1 MALMAGKDS
10 TGIPR
15 SMMIDDITRFLVALQ
30 ADEHR
35 IHLGKHFIA
44 GYQQSVTTLNAI
56 SAMVFSTPL
65 ANPATGRTKYV
76 HMIVE
81 GGSTDMAEF
90 KFVELPSVD
99 EGEGTSVIVPFNR
112 YRGHANTSGL
122 YDAESVKGTGGVF
135 EWTGVG
141 EENDSFSIG
150 LDIYSVHA
158 LEGSAPAGTIWV
170 DLGNGL
176 AATMVTNATA
186 AIDAAQATTLN
197 PATVEATD
205 GAGDTIDV
213 IADGFGTVG
222 NLTLAVI
229 VGANMAAAVSITG
242 GVGAPNDGGDAEI
255 HGVENSITILDETD
269 APNANITLTIA
280 LIDEIVGQAAATPA
294 KDSQAGLARGEREW
308 ILKPGTQYCI
318 YMKSLNANDNIHTI
332 DAHWYEVEHKDGTSE
347 F

>member
-1 MALMAGKDS
+1 MALMAAKDS
-10 TGIPR
+10 AGIPR
-15 SMMIDDITRFLVALQ
+15 SLTLDDLTRFLVNLP

-35 IHLGKHFIA
+35 IHLGKQFYA
-44 GYQQSVTTLNAI
+44 QYSQVVTDTNDI

-65 ANPATGRTKYV
+65 ASTGKYV
-76 HMIVE
+76 HLIPR
-81 GGSTDMAEF
+81 GKSTDAVEF
-90 KFVELPSVD
+90 RLIETPSVD
-99 EGEGTSVIVPFNR
+99 EAEGTGVIVPYNR
-112 YRGHANTSGL
+112 YRGHSRTSL
-122 YDAESVKGTGGVF
+122 IFDAEPVKGTGGVF

-141 EENDSFSIG
+141 EEGDSFSIG

-170 DLGNGL
+170 DLGNAL

-205 GAGDTIDV
+205 GTGDTIDV

-242 GVGAPNDGGDAEI
+242 GVGTPNIGGDAEI
-255 HGVENSITILDETD
+255 HGVINSISYFDKTEGAT
-269 APNANITLTIA
+269 ANITTTTSLVNEIMGQGATI
-280 LIDEIVGQAAATPA
+280 PA
-294 KDSQAGLARGEREW
+294 NDSLNGEVRGAREW
-308 ILKPGTQYCI
+308 ILQPGTQYCV
-318 YMKSLNANDNIHTI
+318 YMKSLNANDNTHNIGMV
-332 DAHWYEVEHKDGTSE
+332 WYEVEHKDPTYE